1 MTDGENGAA
10 PTRVS
15 WVGLWAAI
23 VAYLFLL
30 ALGLLGPVLMVLAA
44 FAGTGH
50 QRHRVHS
57 GLLQG
62 QGGGFCLEANRSGCR
77 PWVMPRRDRCPG
89 VRGDR
94 THPQLLRES
103 LTLGPVQAGTIRCRA
118 NGTSDPYAVLVVPGR
133 TVTPRH
139 RHMFDSAGLACGRHG
154 LEFFASARTGAPR
167 PSRRRLPAVVR
178 RAARHGSA
186 LAAVA
191 VTVLL
196 CATALA
202 ALAALAGS
210 SVQDRAVRRLAG
222 RLDAQASVSASF
234 RAGGMAAA
242 DRDVRAA
249 VERVFAGVP
258 QRT

>member
-1 MTDGENGAA
+1 
-10 PTRVS
+10 
-15 WVGLWAAI
+15 
-23 VAYLFLL
+23 
-30 ALGLLGPVLMVLAA
+30 
-44 FAGTGH
+44 
-50 QRHRVHS
+50 
-57 GLLQG
+57 
-62 QGGGFCLEANRSGCR
+62 
-77 PWVMPRRDRCPG
+77 
-89 VRGDR
+89 
-94 THPQLLRES
+94 
-103 LTLGPVQAGTIRCRA
+103 
-118 NGTSDPYAVLVVPGR
+118 
-133 TVTPRH
+133 
-139 RHMFDSAGLACGRHG
+139 
-154 LEFFASARTGAPR
+154 
-167 PSRRRLPAVVR
+167 VVR

-210 SVQDRAVRRLAG
+210 SVQDGAVRRLAG